1 MARRSLGVLAV
12 LMAMSVVIGACSGDD
27 DDGGDAADRSD
38 QSDGSGADAG
48 GGGDAE
54 REIPG
59 DDVRRPTVRGPLTE
73 GAQAGPFIAMPA
85 ELAERYHYDER
96 EYLLEGEATSYAV
109 DGEQGGDGRWSVSE
123 ADSAP
128 YVTRILVRAPSD
140 PEAFDGTVFVEWL
153 NVSAGIDAD
162 AGFGLAY
169 DEILREGSAWVGVSA
184 QSAGIE
190 GGGALSIPG
199 IELQGLKDWDPE
211 RYGELSHPGDQYS
224 YDIFSQAAQALWRPD
239 EVGIDV
245 LDGLRPTHVIA
256 TGESQSAARM
266 VTYVNAVQPVARIYD
281 GFLVHSRGGSGAP
294 LDDGS
299 SVLGDIGPVNIRTDL
314 DQPVLQFETE
324 TDLFGVLGFHPARQD
339 DSDTVRTWEVA
350 GTAHADQATL
360 DYRSGAGL
368 TEGFGGLGSAAGGD
382 PSDPGGLGALC
393 GSINQGPQGLVLRA
407 AVHALRAWVVEG
419 TSPPESP
426 RLEVDGDAIARDD
439 RGIALGGI
447 RTAAVDAPTA
457 VLTGESD
464 ADSIICVLFGGTTP
478 FDAATLAELYP
489 THDDYVAAVTEAT
502 DAAVAA
508 GFVLEPDAEKVVE
521 AATDADIPPG

>member
-1 MARRSLGVLAV
+1 MARRWLGMVAASV
-12 LMAMSVVIGACSGDD
+12 AAMIVVVSACSGDD
-27 DDGGDAADRSD
+27 DDGGDAVSEP
-38 QSDGSGADAG
+38 DGSDAD
-48 GGGDAE
+48 

-59 DDVRRPTVRGPLTE
+59 EDVARPTVRGPLTE
-73 GAQAGPFIAMPA
+73 GAQAGPFIAMPP
-85 ELAERYHYDER
+85 ELAERYGYDER
-96 EYLLEGEATSYAV
+96 EYVLEGDATSYTV
-109 DGEQGGDGRWSVSE
+109 DGEQGQDGRWSVTE
-123 ADSAP
+123 GDTAP
-128 YVTRILVRAPSD
+128 YVTRLLVRTPSD

-162 AGFGLAY
+162 AGFGLSY

-211 RYGELSHPGDQYS
+211 RYGDLSHPGDQYS
-224 YDIFSQAAQALWRPD
+224 YDMFSQAAQALWRPD
-239 EVGIDV
+239 DVGVDV

-266 VTYVNAVQPVARIYD
+266 VTYVNAVHPVAGIYD

-299 SVLGDIGPVNIRTDL
+299 SVLGDIGPVHIRTDL
-314 DQPVLQFETE
+314 DEPVLQFETE

-368 TEGFGGLGSAAGGD
+368 ADGSGGAGSTAGGD
-382 PSDPGGLGALC
+382 PGGLAGLC
-393 GSINQGPQGLVLRA
+393 GSINQGPQGVVLRA
-407 AVHALRAWVVEG
+407 AVHALRAWVVDG

-426 RLEVDGDAIARDD
+426 RLEVDGEALARDE

-447 RTAAVDAPTA
+447 RTAAVDAPIS
-457 VLTGESD
+457 VLSGEAA
-464 ADSIICVLFGGTTP
+464 ADQSIICMLFGSTTP

-489 THDDYVAAVTEAT
+489 THDDYVAAVTSAT
-502 DAAVAA
+502 EAAVDA
-508 GFVLEPDAEKVVE
+508 GFLLQPDADRVV
-521 AATDADIPPG
+521 ATATDADIPG

>member
-1 MARRSLGVLAV
+1 MARRWLGLLAV
-12 LMAMSVVIGACSGDD
+12 LVTMSVVAGACSGDD
-27 DDGGDAADRSD
+27 DDGGSE
-38 QSDGSGADAG
+38 SGS
-48 GGGDAE
+48 GGGDDQGEADADE
-54 REIPG
+54 AREIPG
-59 DDVRRPTVRGPLTE
+59 EDVAIPTVSGPLT
-73 GAQAGPFIAMPA
+73 GGTQSGPFIAMPT
-85 ELAERYHYDER
+85 ELAERYGYDER
-96 EYLLEGEATSYAV
+96 EYLVEGEATSYAV
-109 DGEQGGDGRWSVSE
+109 EGEQGSDGAWSVTE

-128 YVTRILVRAPSD
+128 YTTRILVRAPSD

-153 NVSAGIDAD
+153 NVSAGIDTD

-184 QSAGIE
+184 QAAGIE

-211 RYGELSHPGDQYS
+211 RYGDLSHPGDAFS

-239 EVGIDV
+239 DVGVDV

-266 VTYVNAVQPVARIYD
+266 VSYVNAVQPVAGIYD
-281 GFLVHSRGGSGAP
+281 GFLIHSRGGSGAP

-407 AVHALRAWVVEG
+407 AVHALRAWVVDG
-419 TSPPESP
+419 TPPPEAP
-426 RLEVDGDAIARDD
+426 RLEVTGEGDTAAIARDE

-464 ADSIICVLFGGTTP
+464 ADSIICALFGGTTP

-502 DAAVAA
+502 DAAVDA

-521 AATDADIPPG
+521 AATDADIPG